1 MYHEGF
7 RFSMQNSAILTL
19 ATIWNEVD
27 NCKLNFFFLKSVLKM
42 NLPFIFHLVIISL
55 EQLKTQR

>member
-1 MYHEGF
+1 MKDLD
-7 RFSMQNSAILTL
+7 SQLQNSAILTL

-27 NCKLNFFFLKSVLKM
+27 NCKLNFFPKSVLKM
-42 NLPFIFHLVIISL
+42 NLLFIFHLVIISL

>member
-1 MYHEGF
+1 
-7 RFSMQNSAILTL
+7 MQNSVILTL